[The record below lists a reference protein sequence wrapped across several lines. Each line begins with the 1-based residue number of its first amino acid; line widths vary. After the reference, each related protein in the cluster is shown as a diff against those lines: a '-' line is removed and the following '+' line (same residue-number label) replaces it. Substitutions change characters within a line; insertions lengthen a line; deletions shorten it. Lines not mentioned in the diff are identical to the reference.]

1 MGLPA
6 NLQPLPTMPYDERP
20 VELPLDIE
28 ECRTA
33 IWRCCGNITKAADM
47 LKCPSARLRNFVR
60 KSQYLVREVDEAREQ
75 MVDTAED
82 NVREALEDEEDKARR
97 DQMSRFVLGSQFAR
111 ARGWGSGAG
120 ASVNVNNT
128 KGGMVV
134 IQWEDGTQFGGQ
146 EPATV
151 IEGEVVDASP

>member
-33 IWRCCGNITKAADM
+33 IWKASGNVTKAAEF
-47 LKCPSARLRNFVR
+47 LKCPSNRLRNFVR
-60 KSQYLVREVDEAREQ
+60 KSQYLSREMEEAREQ
-75 MVDTAED
+75 LVDTAED

-111 ARGWGSGAG
+111 SRGWGGGAG
-120 ASVNVNNT
+120 PSVKVDN
-128 KGGMVV
+128 KSGGMVV
-134 IQWEDGTQFGGQ
+134 IQWEDGTSFGGA
-146 EPATV
+146 EPPT
-151 IEGEVVDASP
+151 IDGEVVDASP